1 MSQLFQLFHQVIYQP
16 IYNALILLY
25 NLLPGHDLGVSII
38 VLTVIVRFI
47 LYPVAKKQIESQK
60 KLQELQPEIKK
71 LQEKYKGDKE
81 KQGKALMAFY
91 KEKKI
96 NPASG
101 CLPLVIQIVF
111 FIALYRA
118 FIAGL
123 NFSSGCHDLYSFV
136 SCPEQIRSNFFG
148 LLNLT
153 KPSFVLAVVAAA
165 GQFVQTKMMIPPA
178 SGSSSK
184 GDFSN
189 IMNQQMVY
197 LGPLMTLFIG
207 MKFPAGLAV
216 YWIVNTLF
224 AIGQQYLIMKKAKV
238 PEQPAAIRT

>member
-1 MSQLFQLFHQVIYQP
+1 MQLFHQIIYQP
-16 IYNALILLY
+16 IYNALIFLY
-25 NLLPGHDLGVSII
+25 NVLPGHDLGVSII
-38 VLTVIVRFI
+38 VLTLVIRFI

-60 KLQELQPEIKK
+60 KLQELQPEIKR
-71 LQEKYKGDKE
+71 LQEKHKGDKE
-81 KQGKALMAFY
+81 RQGKALMEFY

-123 NFSSGCHDLYSFV
+123 NFSSGCHDLYSFI

-148 LLNLT
+148 LLDLT
-153 KPSFVLAVVAAA
+153 KPSIVLAVIAAA
-165 GQFVQTKMMIPPA
+165 GQFIQTKMMVPPT

-207 MKFPAGLAV
+207 MKFPAGLAI

-224 AIGQQYLIMKKAKV
+224 AIGQQYIIIKKTKDL
-238 PEQPAAIRT
+238 EQPSAAKG